1 MLIQWAQWWTLA
13 CNDVR
18 LRYRR
23 TTLGPLWITVGL
35 AATVSSVGLLYG
47 SLFGNRLSDYLPYFA
62 TGLVVWAFI
71 ASAITEGCTVYLVA
85 ARLIRAVP
93 VPIVVHVYRMLG
105 RQIIVLAHNFLI
117 VALLWMVFRWP
128 LTPSSFLV
136 IPGLSLNLLAV
147 FGLVLFL
154 SVVAARFR
162 DVALIVTTFLQLV
175 FLMTPIMWQ
184 TSTASGV
191 SLTLAAYLNPI
202 YHLIEVVRRPLLG
215 EPGEVVS
222 WGVAGFTAA
231 LSLAVGLA
239 FHGRY
244 RHRVPFWV

>member
-1 MLIQWAQWWTLA
+1 VKAVLSQIPHQPQWQPRQPQASILVSGATEVVTMLIQWAQWWTLA

-117 VALLWMVFRWP
+117 VALLWM
-128 LTPSSFLV
+128 
-136 IPGLSLNLLAV
+136 
-147 FGLVLFL
+147 
-154 SVVAARFR
+154 
-162 DVALIVTTFLQLV
+162 
-175 FLMTPIMWQ
+175 
-184 TSTASGV
+184 
-191 SLTLAAYLNPI
+191 
-202 YHLIEVVRRPLLG
+202 
-215 EPGEVVS
+215 
-222 WGVAGFTAA
+222 
-231 LSLAVGLA
+231 
-239 FHGRY
+239 
-244 RHRVPFWV
+244 